1 MAKDRVG
8 EYELLEALGTG
19 TVGTVYRAKNTKTG
33 DLVALKIL
41 LPAVTS
47 SPEIAARFEREI
59 QVLEKLSHPNIVQYY
74 GNGRDDGRLFYTMEI
89 VDGGSLKEVLTE
101 HGRLPWQDV
110 VEIGWQICSA
120 LQHAHNQGIV
130 HRDLKPA
137 NLFFTKDNRLKLG
150 DFGLALDMTASAE
163 LTATGLTVGT
173 YLYMAPEQIR
183 GERTISNRTDLY
195 ALGCLLFRMLTGR
208 PPFEGNNFAQIFEH
222 HLHSSPPSIR
232 VFTPE
237 CPRELEQ
244 IVLQMLSKDQ
254 EQRPLN
260 AREVQGRIAEVL
272 MKWDEEMADKSLA
285 NKSKTWAIETGKPI
299 LSRIHTEQK
308 KTDDSKVS
316 WFTLGVILGVLV
328 LFLYL
333 LSQANPP
340 S

>member
-1 MAKDRVG
+1 MSKERVG
-8 EYELLEALGTG
+8 EYELGELLGTG
-19 TVGTVYRAKNTKTG
+19 TVGTVYRAKNVKTG
-33 DLVALKIL
+33 EDVALKIL
-41 LPAVTS
+41 LPAVTDNV
-47 SPEIAARFEREI
+47 EIAARFQREI

-74 GNGRDDGRLFYTMEI
+74 GSGRHEGRLYYTMEI
-89 VDGGSLKEVLTE
+89 VDGGSLKEVLTK

-110 VEIGWQICSA
+110 IEIGWQICSA
-120 LQHAHNQGIV
+120 LQHAHNLGII

-183 GERTISNRTDLY
+183 GERTISNKTDLY
-195 ALGCLLFRMLTGR
+195 ALGCLLFRMLAGR
-208 PPFEGNNFAQIFEH
+208 PPYEGTNFAQIFEH

-237 CPRELEQ
+237 CPRDLEM
-244 IVLQMLSKDQ
+244 IVLQMLEKNQ
-254 EQRPLN
+254 EKRPLN

-272 MKWDEEMADKSLA
+272 MKWDEEQAEKSLKQ
-285 NKSKTWAIETGKPI
+285 KSKTWAIETGKPI
-299 LSRIHTEQK
+299 LSRIREGDTA
-308 KTDDSKVS
+308 KTGQEVS
-316 WFTLGVILGVLV
+316 WKFLAIVVGVLG

-333 LSQANPP
+333 LTKASQ
-340 S
+340 